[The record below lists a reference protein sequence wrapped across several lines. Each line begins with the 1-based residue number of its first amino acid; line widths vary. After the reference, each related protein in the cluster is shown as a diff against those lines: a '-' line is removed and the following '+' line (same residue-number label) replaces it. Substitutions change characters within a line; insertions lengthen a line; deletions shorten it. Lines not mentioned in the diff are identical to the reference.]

1 MADTEY
7 NRRSFGDIL
16 NRYRYFGVAVAL
28 IGGIALVLVIFKDVI
43 FLGGGETTLG
53 LNSFIAITAVGLL
66 IVFAIVADAR
76 AKNRALMQRAD
87 KLGDMAKRLNVTVE
101 ELNTANEELA
111 RARLQTDFSS
121 QEKSL
126 FLSDLSNELDAP
138 ITAILNEVLNL
149 RGEPDLS
156 ETQGQSIDDLAL
168 NCKNLSAIVGDV
180 VEIARMDAAG
190 GEFVPADFDLG
201 DFIGKL
207 RTETVRKAS
216 ERGIG
221 LELQI
226 SAEGYGVVNGDAGLL
241 RDVLEFLLANAM
253 DANEKGSVRF
263 AVSRVGEDMYVFE
276 IRDRGAVY
284 SDAMLV
290 SIFEPFHKSE
300 GERIKGATGL
310 GLAIANKRIV
320 AMGGDL
326 KITSEAGE
334 GCIFSFE
341 IQLPASGAAKAAATA
356 AATAS
361 ATNTSATNTSA
372 TNTSAND

>member
-1 MADTEY
+1 MTDDNS
-7 NRRSFGDIL
+7 NRQSFGDLL

-28 IGGIALVLVIFKDVI
+28 IGGIALVLVILKDVI

-53 LNSFIAITAVGLL
+53 VNSFIAITAVGLL

-87 KLGDMAKRLNVTVE
+87 KLGDMAKRLQVSVE

-111 RARLQTDFSS
+111 RARLQADFSS
-121 QEKSL
+121 QEKSV

-138 ITAILNEVLNL
+138 INAILNDVLSL

-156 ETQGQSIDDLAL
+156 ETQVLSIDDLAL
-168 NCKNLSAIVGDV
+168 NCKNLSAIIGDV

-190 GEFVPADFDLG
+190 GEFAPADFDLG

-207 RTETVRKAS
+207 RTETVRETA

-226 SAEGYGVVNGDAGLL
+226 SAEGYGAVNGDAGLM

-253 DANEKGSVRF
+253 DANEGGSVRF
-263 AVSRVGEDMYVFE
+263 AVSRADEDIYVFE
-276 IRDRGAVY
+276 IRDRGVVY
-284 SDAMLV
+284 SDAKLAG
-290 SIFEPFHKSE
+290 IFEPFHKSE

-310 GLAIANKRIV
+310 GLAIASKRIS

-334 GCIFSFE
+334 GCVFSFE
-341 IQLPASGAAKAAATA
+341 VQLPASGAAEAATTSA
-356 AATAS
+356 AIRS
-361 ATNTSATNTSA
+361 AANTSAKA
-372 TNTSAND
+372 

>member
-1 MADTEY
+1 MADTES
-7 NRRSFGDIL
+7 NRRSFGDLL

-53 LNSFIAITAVGLL
+53 LNSFIVITAVGLL

-87 KLGDMAKRLNVTVE
+87 KLGDMAKRMRVSVE

-111 RARLQTDFSS
+111 RARLQADFSS
-121 QEKSL
+121 QEKSA

-138 ITAILNEVLNL
+138 INAILNGVLSL
-149 RGEPDLS
+149 RGAPDLS
-156 ETQGQSIDDLAL
+156 ETQRQSIDGLAL
-168 NCKNLSAIVGDV
+168 NCKNLSAIIGDV

-190 GEFVPADFDLG
+190 GEFVPVDFDLG

-207 RTETVRKAS
+207 RAETVRKTS
-216 ERGIG
+216 ERGTG

-226 SAEGYGVVNGDAGLL
+226 SAEGYGAVNGDAGLL

-253 DANEKGSVRF
+253 DANEKGAVRF
-263 AVSRVGEDMYVFE
+263 AVSRADEDMYVFE

-284 SDAMLV
+284 SDAILAN
-290 SIFEPFHKSE
+290 IFEPFHKNR
-300 GERIKGATGL
+300 GKCIKGATRL
-310 GLAIANKRIV
+310 GLAIASKRIV

-356 AATAS
+356 TTSAAT
-361 ATNTSATNTSA
+361 
-372 TNTSAND
+372 TSAND